1 MTTATIKLVIFQERT
16 IIDELIL
23 KDNSISIGRSPDNL
37 IILDDSSI
45 SRFHAVV
52 IKQIHGYVIQDL
64 DSNNGTYLTDNTY
77 SNYQQLSPHNSKIL
91 ANGDIVKIGNFHII
105 FYTTVESLNE
115 QVEFPPPIIPIITE
129 TSEIRKN
136 LITWKSFFQL
146 VILTGMTLLTAIIAK
161 TLFIQDNKQAQQ
173 VEQDTEVPII
183 DRQVEKESEVPII
196 DKQVEQ
202 DTEVPIIDR
211 QVEKEIEVP
220 IIDRQVEKETE
231 VPIIDKQVEKETEAP
246 LIDKQV
252 EIKSSKGIDYTQ
264 LRDRLKTGNWK
275 KADEETYKLMLK
287 AANIQKGGNLT
298 KESIKNFSCK
308 ELKTID
314 NLWKQYS
321 QGKFG
326 FSIQNNIYQSSG
338 KSTISLGSQVGWTIY
353 TGQFKDYSL
362 LNFDLSAPKGHLPA
376 RVFRVANNSRWSL
389 YIEVKGIL
397 DRTNQCKIISN
408 RRPQPN
414 PYGVFISLNLNKYT

>member
-105 FYTTVESLNE
+105 FYTKVESLNE

-161 TLFIQDNKQAQQ
+161 TLFIQDNKQAQL

-183 DRQVEKESEVPII
+183 DRQVEKETEVPII

-202 DTEVPIIDR
+202 DTEVPIIDK

-362 LNFDLSAPKGHLPA
+362 LSFDLSAPKGHLPA

-408 RRPQPN
+408 PRPQLN